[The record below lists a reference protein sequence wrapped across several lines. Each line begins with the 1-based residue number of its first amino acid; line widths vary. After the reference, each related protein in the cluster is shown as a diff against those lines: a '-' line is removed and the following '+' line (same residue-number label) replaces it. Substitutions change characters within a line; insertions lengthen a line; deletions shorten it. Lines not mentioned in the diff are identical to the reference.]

1 VTLLSE
7 HPRTVFAASPKA
19 FAPAPPEHRGLRR
32 DEVRLLVASP
42 DGIAHTR
49 FHTLADHLRPGDAVV
64 VNRSATV
71 AGAWDGHSRK
81 HGRVVLHAATRL
93 SQAAPTTG
101 NHRSVVP
108 EDWVIEVRTA
118 PDAARSV
125 LDAEMGEE
133 FIAPGLTLTL
143 VEPYPAAGSSPTGS
157 GNRLWRG
164 RVDGDL
170 GAYLR
175 RHGRPIT
182 YGYLD
187 RRYPLSDYQ
196 TVFGTLP
203 GSAEMPSAGRPFT
216 QALITALVCR
226 GITVLP
232 VTLHTGVSS
241 QEAGEAPQPEW
252 FDVPASTAR
261 LVEATRAGGGRV
273 VAVGTTVTRALESAV
288 ADDGRLEGWS
298 GWTERVVTPAEPPRV
313 VTGLITGWHDP
324 QASHLLLVEAVAG
337 AELTQRAYD
346 EAVRHG
352 YLWHE
357 FGDSALLLPAM

>member
-19 FAPAPPEHRGLRR
+19 FAPAPPEHRGLCR
-32 DEVRLLVASP
+32 DRVRLLVASP
-42 DGIAHTR
+42 DGITHTR

-64 VNRSATV
+64 INRSATV
-71 AGAWDGHSRK
+71 AGAWDGHSRR
-81 HGRVVLHAATRL
+81 HGRVVLHAASQPR
-93 SQAAPTTG
+93 QAAPIIEG
-101 NHRSVVP
+101 HRP
-108 EDWVIEVRTA
+108 ITAEDWVIEVRTS

-125 LDAEMGEE
+125 LDAEPGEE
-133 FIAPGLTLTL
+133 FIARGLILTL
-143 VEPYPAAGSSPTGS
+143 VEPYPAAGSSPTGR

-170 GAYLR
+170 RAYLR
-175 RHGRPIT
+175 RHGRPIA

-196 TVFGTLP
+196 TVFGTVP

-216 QALITALVCR
+216 HPLITALVAR
-226 GITVLP
+226 GIAVLP

-252 FDVPASTAR
+252 FEVPVSTAR
-261 LVEATRAGGGRV
+261 LVESTRAGGGRV

-288 ADDGRLEGWS
+288 ADDGRLVGRTGCS
-298 GWTERVVTPAEPPRV
+298 ERVVTAAEPPRI

-337 AELTQRAYD
+337 TELTQHAYD
-346 EAVRHG
+346 QAVRHG

>member
-1 VTLLSE
+1 MTVLTE

-32 DEVRLLVASP
+32 DGVRLLVAGP

-49 FHTLADHLRPGDAVV
+49 FNTLADHLRPGDAVV
-64 VNRSATV
+64 INRSATV

-81 HGRVVLHAATRL
+81 HGRVVLHAATHL
-93 SQAAPTTG
+93 SHAPTSEGDRGDT
-101 NHRSVVP
+101 P
-108 EDWVIEVRTA
+108 ADWVIEVRTA
-118 PDAARSV
+118 PHAARSV
-125 LDAEMGEE
+125 LDAEPGEE
-133 FIAPGLTLTL
+133 FIARGLTLTL
-143 VEPYPAAGSSPTGS
+143 VEPYPAAGSSPTGRGS
-157 GNRLWRG
+157 RLWRV

-170 GAYLR
+170 PAYLR
-175 RHGRPIT
+175 RHGRPIA

-196 TVFGTLP
+196 TVFGTVP

-216 QALITALVCR
+216 HPMITALVAR
-226 GITVLP
+226 GIAVMP

-252 FDVPASTAR
+252 FEVPASTAR

-288 ADDGRLEGWS
+288 ADDGRLEGRT
-298 GWTERVVTPAEPPRV
+298 GWTERVVTPADPPRV

-337 AELTQRAYD
+337 TELTQRAYD

-357 FGDSALLLPAM
+357 FGDSALLLPRR

>member
-1 VTLLSE
+1 MTLLTE

-32 DEVRLLVASP
+32 DGVRLLVASP
-42 DGIAHTR
+42 DGITHTR
-49 FHTLADHLRPGDAVV
+49 FNTLAEHLRPGDAVV
-64 VNRSATV
+64 INRSATV

-93 SQAAPTTG
+93 SQAPRTEG
-101 NHRSVVP
+101 HRASTA

-125 LDAEMGEE
+125 LDAEPGEE
-133 FIAPGLTLTL
+133 FIARGLTLTL
-143 VEPYPAAGSSPTGS
+143 VEPYPAAGSSPTGR
-157 GNRLWRG
+157 GNRLWRA
-164 RVDGDL
+164 RVDGNL
-170 GAYLR
+170 RAYLR
-175 RHGRPIT
+175 RHGRPIA

-196 TVFGTLP
+196 TVFGTVP

-216 QALITALVCR
+216 HPLITALVAR
-226 GITVLP
+226 GIAVMP

-252 FDVPASTAR
+252 FEVPASTAR

-288 ADDGRLEGWS
+288 DR
-298 GWTERVVTPAEPPRV
+298 
-313 VTGLITGWHDP
+313 
-324 QASHLLLVEAVAG
+324 
-337 AELTQRAYD
+337 
-346 EAVRHG
+346 
-352 YLWHE
+352 
-357 FGDSALLLPAM
+357 